1 MRIAIVEDNAAEAD
15 SLAAM
20 LSEWSDARGCTIA
33 VSKYVSPLIFLE
45 KCRSDGF
52 DAVFMD
58 IEMPNMNGMDASA
71 RLREIDKDVIIVF
84 VTNMAQFA
92 LDGYGVSALDFVV
105 KPINRTRLFSLMDK
119 IQSRLAMRVRRTV
132 AIRSANSFIRLDAD
146 SIIYLEVYR
155 HRLVYHTLDGDHD
168 VWGSLTDAEKSLPSE
183 KFARCNNG
191 YIVNLAFVKRIDGD
205 DVILDGTDERLKIS
219 RPKKKEFLSR
229 LVAYVGGK

>member
-92 LDGYGVSALDFVV
+92 LDGYGVSALV
-105 KPINRTRLFSLMDK
+105 LLS
-119 IQSRLAMRVRRTV
+119 SR
-132 AIRSANSFIRLDAD
+132 
-146 SIIYLEVYR
+146 
-155 HRLVYHTLDGDHD
+155 
-168 VWGSLTDAEKSLPSE
+168 
-183 KFARCNNG
+183 
-191 YIVNLAFVKRIDGD
+191 
-205 DVILDGTDERLKIS
+205 
-219 RPKKKEFLSR
+219 
-229 LVAYVGGK
+229 